1 MKEHRSMTKNFWSG
15 FTRKAFAASLLAI
28 AAVSGAV
35 AAELADGE
43 IRKIDRENSKLTIK
57 HGPLKSLDM
66 PPMTMVFG
74 VQHAELLEKLQVGD
88 KVRFDAEKVEGR
100 IVVTRIELA
109 R

>member
-1 MKEHRSMTKNFWSG
+1 MTKILEVFSRM
-15 FTRKAFAASLLAI
+15 TLA
-28 AAVSGAV
+28 AAVLVVASV
-35 AAELADGE
+35 SSAAELTDGE
-43 IRKIDRENSKLTIK
+43 IRKIDKENSKLTIR

-74 VQHAELLEKLQVGD
+74 VQDATLLDKLQVGD

-100 IVVTRIELA
+100 IVVTRIEGA